1 MPTISKQPSVA
12 NKTQPSSAPNRSAS
26 TADTPCR
33 MHPIPVPHLL
43 WGHTQEFFADPLGFV
58 RKATQYGPVARLRLM
73 NEYVFL
79 LTEPEDI
86 KHVLVD
92 NNKNY
97 IKSRGVQ
104 ILKRVLGDGLLTA
117 EGDFWRRQR
126 RLIQPAFHRNRIAAY
141 ATVMVDY
148 TDRHLA
154 DWRHGEQRDIH
165 EEMMRLTMEIVTK
178 CLFDADIREEAPQ
191 LGQAISWLVD
201 SFDFRRIGP
210 IGEFL
215 DRFDRKRRRL
225 FEENLQILD
234 RMIYDIIEQRR
245 ASGEDRGD
253 LLSMLLHAQDE
264 EAAEGEEAQMTDKQV
279 RDEAMTLFSA
289 GHETTANALS
299 WAFYLLA
306 QYPEVEAKLHD
317 ELDRVLGRPPH
328 GRLPT
333 LDDLSN
339 LPYTRQVFAETMRIY
354 PPAWIIGRQAVGED
368 NISGC
373 RVPPGRVIF
382 MSQYATHHDPRFW
395 PDPEKFIPE
404 RFAPEA
410 VKGRPKFAYFPFGGG
425 PRLCIGEPFA
435 WMEGHLVLAAIAHRY
450 RLRLAPGQII
460 RPQPRVTLRPA
471 GGIRMILQQRG
482 V

>member
-1 MPTISKQPSVA
+1 MPTISKQPPVA
-12 NKTQPSSAPNRSAS
+12 SMKSS
-26 TADTPCR
+26 TAISSQPGASQDAVCG
-33 MHPIPVPHLL
+33 MHPIPASHLL
-43 WGHTQEFFADPLGFV
+43 WGHTQEFFADPLGFI
-58 RKATQYGPVARLRLM
+58 RKAAQYGPVARLRLA

-126 RLIQPAFHRNRIAAY
+126 RLIQPAFHRSRIAAY

-148 TDRHLA
+148 TARHLA

-178 CLFDADIREEAPQ
+178 CLFDADIRDEAPQ
-191 LGQAISWLVD
+191 LGQAISWLVEG
-201 SFDFRRIGP
+201 FDFRRIGP

-215 DRFDRKRRRL
+215 DRFDRKRQRL
-225 FEENLQILD
+225 FEENLQVLD

-264 EAAEGEEAQMTDKQV
+264 EAAEGEETRMTDKQV
-279 RDEAMTLFSA
+279 RDEAITLFSA

-306 QYPEVEAKLHD
+306 QYPDVETRLHD
-317 ELDRVLGRPPH
+317 ELDRVLGQPPH

-333 LDDLSN
+333 LDDLPN
-339 LPYTRQVFAETMRIY
+339 LPYTRQVFAESMRVY

-382 MSQYATHHDPRFW
+382 MSQYATHHDARFW
-395 PDPEKFIPE
+395 PEPEKFIPE

-410 VKGRPKFAYFPFGGG
+410 VKERPKFAYFPFGGG

-450 RLRLAPGQII
+450 RLHLAPGQIV

-482 V
+482 M

>member
-1 MPTISKQPSVA
+1 
-12 NKTQPSSAPNRSAS
+12 
-26 TADTPCR
+26 
-33 MHPIPVPHLL
+33 MHPIPASHLL
-43 WGHTQEFFADPLGFV
+43 WGHTQEFFADPLGFI
-58 RKATQYGPVARLRLM
+58 RKAAQYGPVARLRLA

-126 RLIQPAFHRNRIAAY
+126 RLIQPAFHRSRIAAY

-148 TDRHLA
+148 TARHLA

-178 CLFDADIREEAPQ
+178 CLFDADIRDEAPQ
-191 LGQAISWLVD
+191 LGQAISWLVEG
-201 SFDFRRIGP
+201 FDFRRIGP

-215 DRFDRKRRRL
+215 DRFDRKRQRL
-225 FEENLQILD
+225 FEENLQVLD

-264 EAAEGEEAQMTDKQV
+264 EAAEGEETRMTDKQV
-279 RDEAMTLFSA
+279 RDEAITLFSA

-306 QYPEVEAKLHD
+306 QYPDVETRLHD
-317 ELDRVLGRPPH
+317 ELDRVLGQPPH

-333 LDDLSN
+333 LDDLPN
-339 LPYTRQVFAETMRIY
+339 LPYTRQVFAESMRVY
-354 PPAWIIGRQAVGED
+354 PPAWIIGRQAVSED

-382 MSQYATHHDPRFW
+382 MSQYATHHDARFW
-395 PDPEKFIPE
+395 PEPEKFIPE

-410 VKGRPKFAYFPFGGG
+410 VKERPKFAYFPFGGG

-450 RLRLAPGQII
+450 RLHLAPGQIV

-482 V
+482 M

>member
-1 MPTISKQPSVA
+1 
-12 NKTQPSSAPNRSAS
+12 
-26 TADTPCR
+26 
-33 MHPIPVPHLL
+33 MHPIPASHLL
-43 WGHTQEFFADPLGFV
+43 WGHTQEFFADPLGFI
-58 RKATQYGPVARLRLM
+58 RKAAQYGPVARLRLA

-126 RLIQPAFHRNRIAAY
+126 RLIQPAFHRSRIAAY

-148 TDRHLA
+148 TARHLA

-178 CLFDADIREEAPQ
+178 CLFDADIRDEAPQ
-191 LGQAISWLVD
+191 LGQAISWLVEG
-201 SFDFRRIGP
+201 FDFRRIGP

-215 DRFDRKRRRL
+215 DRFDRKRQRL
-225 FEENLQILD
+225 FEENLQVLD

-264 EAAEGEEAQMTDKQV
+264 EAAEGEETRMTDKQV
-279 RDEAMTLFSA
+279 RDEAITLFSA

-306 QYPEVEAKLHD
+306 QYPDVETRLHD
-317 ELDRVLGRPPH
+317 ELDRVLGQPPH

-333 LDDLSN
+333 LDDLPN
-339 LPYTRQVFAETMRIY
+339 LPYTRQVFAESMRVY

-382 MSQYATHHDPRFW
+382 MSQYATHHDARFW
-395 PDPEKFIPE
+395 PEPEKFIPE

-410 VKGRPKFAYFPFGGG
+410 VKERPKFAYFPFGGG

-450 RLRLAPGQII
+450 RLHLAPGQIV

-482 V
+482 M